1 MRYGVIFA
9 KLNDNGVFLRYI
21 LFIGTFL
28 TFFLLSIY
36 GVLFTPG
43 GNKLLTPYLQMQLQ
57 RISKQDITIRDFRL
71 TSTQLT
77 CNLLVDNNSSIE
89 LKGAFSLL
97 DIKEGLH
104 YSAVLKD
111 IKFKNFR
118 IKDEMHTNG
127 ILKGDYNL
135 LTIDGESSFLD
146 GMTHYI
152 IQLQKT
158 NDALLYNSD
167 VKVSLHK
174 VSSLK
179 ILHILNY
186 PALFNAKVNGDFI
199 YNIQTQKGD
208 GVLHFL
214 NGKFIKNALFD
225 TLRTYTRANLYDE
238 MFQGVMKAQI
248 NRELLQGSFH
258 VVSEQS
264 VVEAQHFSLDMNR
277 RMIDSNISVSVDNYP
292 VYTTIIG
299 KINQPTISF
308 DLQKTINSKTGE
320 MIKKSVENFFKS
332 LF

>member
-1 MRYGVIFA
+1 MRY
-9 KLNDNGVFLRYI
+9 L
-21 LFIGTFL
+21 LFIGIFL

-36 GVLFTPG
+36 GVLFTQR
-43 GNKLLTPYLQMQLQ
+43 GNKLLTPYLQIQLQ
-57 RISKQDITIRDFRL
+57 RISKHDITIRDFRL

-111 IKFKNFR
+111 IKFKNYR

-127 ILKGDYNL
+127 ILKGDCHL

-146 GMTHYI
+146 GVTHYI

-158 NDALLYNSD
+158 NDASLYNSNA
-167 VKVSLHK
+167 KVTFHRVNSLE
-174 VSSLK
+174 
-179 ILHILNY
+179 ILHLLNY
-186 PALFNAKVNGDFI
+186 PALFNAQVNGDFI
-199 YNIQTQKGD
+199 YDMQTQKGD
-208 GVLHFL
+208 VGVYFL

-225 TLRTYTRANLYDE
+225 TLKTYTRANLYGE
-238 MFQGVMKAQI
+238 VFQGVMKAQI

-264 VVEAQHFSLDMNR
+264 VVDTQHFSLDINR
-277 RMIDSNISVSVDNYP
+277 RVIDSNISVSIDNYP
-292 VYTTIIG
+292 VYTSVKG
-299 KINQPTISF
+299 NINQPTISF